1 VSMCRGATA
10 RYGQLRLWL
19 SGPGSLI
26 GEIIVRGLEKRRAR
40 ILAGLDAV
48 ISSPVEHLTP

>member
-1 VSMCRGATA
+1 MCRGATA

-40 ILAGLDAV
+40 ILVGLDAV